1 VEEDVCWKMDT
12 AYARL
17 PKVWELTREKRK
29 HDEIPCMT
37 NLDVPTLIFAKLYRF
52 S

>member
-29 HDEIPCMT
+29 HANFNQMAST
-37 NLDVPTLIFAKLYRF
+37 VGLIEEQSRIMK
-52 S
+52 